1 MNVPA
6 DPDKFPKMLL
16 VRQNSAIPHIP
27 VAQHTAAMNWSE
39 VELRVFAVPGAP
51 AGRVTALFALPDGAL
66 QQLELR
72 PAAGSYALARDP
84 LGGRVRWR
92 ITVAAINR

>member
-1 MNVPA
+1 M
-6 DPDKFPKMLL
+6 
-16 VRQNSAIPHIP
+16 IPHIA

-39 VELRVFAVPGAP
+39 VELRVFAAPGGIGGP
-51 AGRVTALFALPDGAL
+51 ITGLFALPDGAL

-84 LGGRVRWR
+84 LGGRVRWH
-92 ITVAAINR
+92 ITTPATHR